1 MRKIKILITG
11 IVIGGL
17 VGLWFGFNI
26 GKQRPVYANPF
37 TDPEV
42 SSRIENTG
50 EEAVQDSGQALEQA
64 GEQLQEKAREKQQ

>member
-1 MRKIKILITG
+1 MRKIKILLSG

-37 TDPEV
+37 TAPEV
-42 SSRIENTG
+42 SQRVQDTG
-50 EEAVQDSGQALEQA
+50 EQAMRKSGRALEKA
-64 GEQLQEKAREKQQ
+64 GQELEQQTDGKQQ